1 MNAFEIKNEIFTRLR
16 EEIVSEFPECFVTGE
31 YQESIK
37 KFPTITFE
45 EKSNTVYQQSS
56 TDVVENAANLMYEVN
71 VYTNTIG
78 YREDDAREYMLF
90 INNFMASLGF
100 TRTMLS
106 PIPNLADSTIYRL
119 TARYTGVAFFE
130 SEETAELNAMYRIY
144 QN

>member
-16 EEIVSEFPECFVTGE
+16 GAIITEFPECFVTGE

-37 KFPTITFE
+37 TFPAVTFE
-45 EKSNTVYQQSS
+45 EKSNTVYQQTS

-78 YREDDAREYMLF
+78 YREDDAREIMLF
-90 INNFMASLGF
+90 INEFMSSLGF

-119 TARYTGVAFFE
+119 TARYSGVAFFE
-130 SEETAELNAMYRIY
+130 KEKTETENANYRIY
-144 QN
+144 QK